1 MQHLP
6 RRGLQLNCRDR
17 DDAHERRDK
26 HRKQLELQRVH
37 LRLSRVPRL
46 TDLVSSQRSSTD
58 SERFQLFKGL
68 LTQALFLC
76 TEHTQY
82 CKGCHGNDKK
92 VSAATLIQNAINSNR
107 GCMGSL
113 SGLIAA
119 QIAAISSAS

>member
-1 MQHLP
+1 VQHLP

-26 HRKQLELQRVH
+26 HRKQLELQRGYAQ

-46 TDLVSSQRSSTD
+46 ADLVSSQRSSTD

-76 TEHTQY
+76 AEHTQH
-82 CKGCHGNDKK
+82 CNECHGNCKK
-92 VSAATLIQNAINSNR
+92 GSAVTTIQNAIDR
-107 GCMGSL
+107 
-113 SGLIAA
+113 
-119 QIAAISSAS
+119 